1 MSNRRRRFLLCK
13 MDMQYCKRV
22 VWKINVVVRKK
33 KPSNNGKI
41 FCLHL
46 HLDDNV
52 SMRDKRAVGRHWLHW
67 SPRADPEFLLKIFSA
82 LALVWWPIVK
92 GLKYAPQNII
102 PPNSSYLLKWTT
114 VPPGQLQFSEP
125 PFPSA
130 KRRKEKDDAD
140 CVVTVAHHTW
150 SNLWVRHWLP
160 WCILELWKSKNLA
173 GALTSPES

>member
-102 PPNSSYLLKWTT
+102 PPNSYLLKWTT